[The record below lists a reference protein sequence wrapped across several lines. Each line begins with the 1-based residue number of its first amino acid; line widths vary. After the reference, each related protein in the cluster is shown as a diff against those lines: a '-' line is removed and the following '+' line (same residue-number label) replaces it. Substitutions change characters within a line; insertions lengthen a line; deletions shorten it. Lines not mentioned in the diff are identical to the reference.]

1 VITATGPAP
10 KVTSFHARAAVAT
23 ELGAGGVTRLE
34 TMRSDPPLTL
44 RQTGPG
50 LVHLVST
57 GAGPVA
63 GDHLELDLDV
73 AASTSLEVRSVA
85 STLVLPGP
93 HPGDSLMVIN
103 ARVGAGASLR
113 FAPEPTVLA
122 AGCSHRM
129 VVRLSLAAGASAF
142 WREEIVFGR
151 YGERPGRCHSR
162 FDAVVEGRPLLR
174 QEFVVGDPS
183 VDGSPAVYGD
193 AQCVGSILIA
203 GPLAVWDGEAAAIQ
217 DGAAVRDR
225 RAIWDG
231 EGSAVQAGGAVED
244 GEAPAVR
251 GGGDGGVRGEG
262 RRAVVGEG
270 WAALPLAGPG
280 LLVSAM
286 AADAAELRRRLE
298 CVDRRCG
305 RRAGAGSV
313 SGPSTPIG
321 EDLTAG
327 ADAP

>member
-1 VITATGPAP
+1 MITATGSAPA
-10 KVTSFHARAAVAT
+10 VRSFHARAAVAT
-23 ELGAGGVTRLE
+23 ALGDGGVTRLE

-73 AASTSLEVRSVA
+73 AARTSLEVRSVA

-129 VVRLSLAAGASAF
+129 VVRLSLAADASVF

-151 YGERPGRCHSR
+151 HGERPGRCHSR
-162 FDAVVEGRPLLR
+162 FDAVIEGRPLLR

-193 AQCVGSILIA
+193 ARCVGSILIA
-203 GPLAVWDGEAAAIQ
+203 GTGAHAEAV
-217 DGAAVRDR
+217 
-225 RAIWDG
+225 
-231 EGSAVQAGGAVED
+231 
-244 GEAPAVR
+244 P
-251 GGGDGGVRGEG
+251 DGGEKG
-262 RRAVVGEG
+262 RAVIGEG

-280 LLVSAM
+280 LLVSAL
-286 AADAAELRRRLE
+286 AADAVELRRRLE
-298 CVDRRCG
+298 CGG
-305 RRAGAGSV
+305 R
-313 SGPSTPIG
+313 STKI
-321 EDLTAG
+321 
-327 ADAP
+327 